1 MQSANPSVVYKCSL
15 VRNSGIL
22 LTSPP
27 FSPHMDGASHHARK
41 KKHAG
46 ALILSTVCAAGLW
59 VLFVS
64 SSISPHEI
72 LLGAACVIAT
82 VVFTFF
88 TARTMGVRFGLRLRD
103 FAEGWR
109 IPWYIVS
116 DLVSVTVL
124 LIEDTFHIGRAE
136 NLFRVCGFD
145 TSKHDPVRVARTVLA
160 IAYSTCSPNCIVIG
174 IDQTQ
179 SRMLFHQLRRSNVPI
194 MTKRLGA
201 KG

>member
-1 MQSANPSVVYKCSL
+1 M
-15 VRNSGIL
+15 
-22 LTSPP
+22 
-27 FSPHMDGASHHARK
+27 
-41 KKHAG
+41 
-46 ALILSTVCAAGLW
+46 LSIVCATGLW

-64 SSISPHEI
+64 SSINAHEM
-72 LLGAACVIAT
+72 LLGLACVIAT
-82 VVFTFF
+82 IVFTFF
-88 TARTMGVRFGLRLRD
+88 TARTMGVRFGLRWRD

-109 IPWYIVS
+109 IPWYILS
-116 DLVSVTVL
+116 DLVWVTVL
-124 LIEDTFHIGRAE
+124 LIKDTLGIKRAE

-160 IAYSTCSPNCIVIG
+160 IAYSTCSPNCIVLG

-179 SRMLFHQLRRSNVPI
+179 SRMLFHQLWRTNLPV